1 MSRHFPLLCLFLL
14 LGGCASVGNPLV
26 NPVSQSIT
34 SLQGGNFALDPA
46 TSMVRARVKA
56 FAVSTRLATFSKM
69 KGALKIDAAT
79 PGQIGLDV
87 IIDATA
93 LETAEKGDAEILK
106 GDGFFDVKNHPE
118 LKFSGGTLT
127 QSAGTNPQL
136 AGEMTVRG
144 VTKPV
149 TLQVS
154 FGQSDASG
162 MNFTATTK
170 IDRREFGMTEYDGI
184 VANDVAIE
192 IEARLLRQ

>member
-1 MSRHFPLLCLFLL
+1 MSRRLPLLCLLLL
-14 LGGCASVGNPLV
+14 LGSCASVGKPLV
-26 NPVSQSIT
+26 NPASQSIS
-34 SLQGGNFALDPA
+34 SLQSGNFALDPA
-46 TSMVRARVKA
+46 ASVVRARVKA
-56 FAVSTRLATFSKM
+56 FAVSTRLATFPKM
-69 KGALKIDAAT
+69 NGSLKIDSDK

-87 IIDATA
+87 TIDATA
-93 LETAEKGDAEILK
+93 LQTAEKGDADILK
-106 GDGFFDVKNHPE
+106 GDSFFDVKNHPQ
-118 LKFSGGTLT
+118 LKFAGGQLT
-127 QSAGTNPQL
+127 QSAGANPQL

-162 MNFTATTK
+162 MNFTATTR
-170 IDRREFGMTEYDGI
+170 IDRRDFGMTEYDGI